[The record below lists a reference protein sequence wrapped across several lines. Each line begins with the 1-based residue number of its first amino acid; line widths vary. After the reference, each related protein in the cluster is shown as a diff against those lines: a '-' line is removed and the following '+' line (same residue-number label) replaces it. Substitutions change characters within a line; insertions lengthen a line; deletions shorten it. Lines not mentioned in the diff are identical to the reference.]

1 MGREEAR
8 KLAQVL
14 AALAASSD
22 AADIKVAMLEAAASE
37 IAKASGGTWQAAHMI
52 AADGTHVFAG
62 RLGEVIAITGDGGI
76 FKGRQ
81 DGWRVSSKGIEL
93 DYAKLAKI

>member
-14 AALAASSD
+14 AALAVSSD
-22 AADIKVAMLEAAASE
+22 TADTKAAMLEAAASE
-37 IAKASGGTWQAAHMI
+37 ITKGSGGTWQAAHMI

-62 RLGEVIAITGDGGI
+62 RLGEVIAITGDGAI
-76 FKGRQ
+76 FKGRK
-81 DGWRVSSKGIEL
+81 DGWRVSSYGIEL
-93 DYAKLAKI
+93 DYTKLVKI